1 VKTRASLCLILVAAA
16 LPAPA
21 PAARN
26 SAEVHPPQRRQAAV
40 AAAEQLAQR
49 RAVAALPADLVSPF
63 FPPDFDKP
71 DASEMQAAMLA
82 AQRNAAANPAPKA
95 AKGTIQR
102 SGAASD
108 RETLEKL
115 AYQIVPTG
123 SIDRGG
129 APHLMIGGKFFA
141 VGTRFTAT
149 YNKTDYELELV
160 GIDRAN
166 FTLRYRGEQIT
177 RPIKTVR

>member
-1 VKTRASLCLILVAAA
+1 MRRIFISLALAIVAGQ
-16 LPAPA
+16 PAPLL
-21 PAARN
+21 AARN
-26 SAEVHPPQRRQAAV
+26 TAEVQPPQRRQATV
-40 AAAEQLAQR
+40 ATAEKLAQLNP
-49 RAVAALPADLVSPF
+49 VAALPADFVSPF
-63 FPPDFDKP
+63 APPDFDKP
-71 DASEMQAAMLA
+71 DPSEMKAAMLA
-82 AQRNAAANPAPKA
+82 AQRNAEANPPPKTV
-95 AKGTIQR
+95 KGGMQR
-102 SGAASD
+102 SAAPSD

-115 AYQIVPTG
+115 ANQIVPTG
-123 SIDRGG
+123 TVDRGG

-160 GIDRAN
+160 GIDRAT